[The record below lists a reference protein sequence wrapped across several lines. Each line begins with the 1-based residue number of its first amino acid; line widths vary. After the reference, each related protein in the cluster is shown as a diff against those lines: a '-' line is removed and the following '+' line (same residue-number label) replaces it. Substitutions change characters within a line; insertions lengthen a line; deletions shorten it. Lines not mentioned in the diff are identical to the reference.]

1 MQTQLVKWG
10 NGQGFRISKNVMSEL
25 GAQLRD
31 TFTITVEQD
40 RIILTKA
47 FRHQTLE
54 ERAAGYGGSLGP
66 YTEFDW
72 GDPEGS
78 ELW

>member
-10 NGQGFRISKNVMSEL
+10 NGQGFRLPKSVLTEL
-25 GAQLRD
+25 NAQLND
-31 TFTITVEQD
+31 TFTITVEHE
-40 RIILTKA
+40 RLILEKCV
-47 FRHQTLE
+47 RHQTLE
-54 ERAAGYGGSLGP
+54 ERASYYGGSLGP

-72 GDPEGS
+72 DEPEGC